1 MNKIINWLII
11 IFITLG
17 SSLGMY
23 SYLRISELK
32 ASLTRLEIDMI
43 EQDLKPLNVICTW
56 DIPAE
61 HIGADLPPL
70 PVRKHKN

>member
-1 MNKIINWLII
+1 MSKALDYTLHVIIMAA
-11 IFITLG
+11 IFTAFLFAGIG
-17 SSLGMY
+17 IGIMVE
-23 SYLRISELK
+23 R
-32 ASLTRLEIDMI
+32 
-43 EQDLKPLNVICTW
+43 EQEKNLNVICTW